1 MSIEKPIYPSAA
13 AALPIPAGE
22 PVLTLYDTLGPG
34 HADGHALAR
43 EVWRLEAEGCPRIH
57 LRINS
62 AGGSVAQGYSLFAA
76 LRHTRMEVHTWADG
90 LALSMAGLLFLA
102 GRHRHMAPWSMLML
116 HNPSLTA
123 EGEAED
129 AGNALI
135 LERVRQSVLKMYADV
150 TALSDG
156 KLATMM
162 QAETWLTASEAL
174 ALGLATDLAGQAPQP
189 ALEQTLRAQA
199 QAGVEALQATL
210 LQARPAPEA
219 TGAQPPAAPAEG
231 VGTLLAQLAALEA
244 QLTALERRLAV
255 PSAAVASA
263 YTPLPQA
270 TARANGQPERT
281 FRQWERHNPQW
292 LARLQAEDPARFEAL
307 YHACYGQKGGAR

>member
-1 MSIEKPIYPSAA
+1 MAIENPIYPSGAA
-13 AALPIPAGE
+13 SLPIPAGE

-123 EGEAED
+123 EGEADEP
-129 AGNALI
+129 GNALI

-156 KLATMM
+156 KLAGMM

-174 ALGLATDLAGQAPQP
+174 ALGLATDLAGQAAQP
-189 ALEQTLRAQA
+189 ALEYTLRAQA
-199 QAGVEALQATL
+199 HAGVAALQAAL
-210 LQARPAPEA
+210 LQARPATETAADP
-219 TGAQPPAAPAEG
+219 APAPADG
-231 VGTLLAQLAALEA
+231 AATLLAQLAALEA
-244 QLTALERRLAV
+244 QLTALERRLAT
-255 PSAAVASA
+255 PTAGTA
-263 YTPLPQA
+263 YAPLPPVTTQA
-270 TARANGQPERT
+270 GAQPERS

-307 YHACYGQKGGAR
+307 YRACYGQKGGTR